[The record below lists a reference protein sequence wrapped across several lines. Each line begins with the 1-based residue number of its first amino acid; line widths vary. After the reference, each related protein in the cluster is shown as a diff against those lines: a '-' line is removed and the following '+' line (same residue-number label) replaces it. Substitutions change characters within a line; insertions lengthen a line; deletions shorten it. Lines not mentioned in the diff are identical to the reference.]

1 MSSRSFSKNEVI
13 FRQGD
18 DAQEMFDIVSGSVGV
33 YINYGQ
39 ENETQLTVLK
49 AGNFLGEMGLIEN
62 YPRSATA
69 VAMEDGTTLQVIDDA
84 EFSDYFKGQPERL
97 LEIMRQISA
106 RVRERTEDYKAAC
119 MIRDEMIGSNPEKR
133 SKTLKEKIKSILT
146 IWNEDLKDADPD
158 VPYFAFFNGG
168 TYVPYRSVRR

>member
-69 VAMEDGTTLQVIDDA
+69 VAMEDGTGYDFAVDISGENGEL
-84 EFSDYFKGQPERL
+84 YLWRL
-97 LEIMRQISA
+97 LPSM
-106 RVRERTEDYKAAC
+106 
-119 MIRDEMIGSNPEKR
+119 G
-133 SKTLKEKIKSILT
+133 
-146 IWNEDLKDADPD
+146 
-158 VPYFAFFNGG
+158 
-168 TYVPYRSVRR
+168 

>member
-1 MSSRSFSKNEVI
+1 MSSKSFSKNEVI

-69 VAMEDGTTLQVIDDA
+69 VAMEDGTKLQVIDDA
-84 EFSDYFKGQPERL
+84 EFSAYFKDQPERL

-106 RVRERTEDYKAAC
+106 RIRERT
-119 MIRDEMIGSNPEKR
+119 
-133 SKTLKEKIKSILT
+133 
-146 IWNEDLKDADPD
+146 
-158 VPYFAFFNGG
+158 
-168 TYVPYRSVRR
+168 

>member
-49 AGNFLGEMGLIEN
+49 AGN
-62 YPRSATA
+62 
-69 VAMEDGTTLQVIDDA
+69 
-84 EFSDYFKGQPERL
+84 
-97 LEIMRQISA
+97 
-106 RVRERTEDYKAAC
+106 
-119 MIRDEMIGSNPEKR
+119 
-133 SKTLKEKIKSILT
+133 
-146 IWNEDLKDADPD
+146 
-158 VPYFAFFNGG
+158 
-168 TYVPYRSVRR
+168 